1 MSHNGGVEGSKPGAA
16 SPASP
21 QRSRHQL
28 SRSISELSSPIRLHR
43 HHSHRA
49 SAKHSDRDRERERER
64 DGLTPFPSN
73 TSSAMASTPQ
83 NRLSLES
90 SRSDRIT
97 PNLSPNPSRR
107 TSILAA
113 SIDDSSWNVAAAA
126 AAAATAGVTAPP
138 AAGLST
144 AGTAAALPTHVPA
157 KSINSSSKTT
167 YTQEDE
173 LVHERQ
179 LAVARESGL
188 KQSLSNLQDFST
200 TTTRRLDDTYYSVLE
215 KLGALQSTILGL
227 KELAVL
233 SQEMNQSFG
242 SEAADLA
249 ADMHAQLDAFGQFET
264 QQRRI
269 ETLQDRVHVG
279 REKIRALSERVDVV
293 RERIE
298 GWERADREWQ
308 ERTRRRLR
316 VVWLLT
322 VVVVVFVVI
331 LVVGAQWGAAE
342 GGVNGGSGNGS
353 GSVGDVRDV
362 VGGNG
367 TGMGDVE
374 RRFWGGGKGTARK
387 NGKTADGTDSAREPA
402 RVDSTDVLRVFDE
415 L

>member
-1 MSHNGGVEGSKPGAA
+1 MSHNGVEGSKPGTPSA
-16 SPASP
+16 ASP

-43 HHSHRA
+43 HHSHR
-49 SAKHSDRDRERERER
+49 DRERER
-64 DGLTPFPSN
+64 DGLTPVPSN

-90 SRSDRIT
+90 SRSDRVT

-113 SIDDSSWNVAAAA
+113 SLDDSSST
-126 AAAATAGVTAPP
+126 AATAAASVTAPP
-138 AAGLST
+138 VVGSST
-144 AGTAAALPTHVPA
+144 AGTAAAAGIIASVPT
-157 KSINSSSKTT
+157 KNINGSSKTT
-167 YTQEDE
+167 YTQEEE

-188 KQSLSNLQDFST
+188 KQSLASLQDFST
-200 TTTRRLDDTYYSVLE
+200 ATTRRLDDTYYSVLE

-233 SQEMNQSFG
+233 SQEMNRSFG
-242 SEAADLA
+242 SEAAGLA
-249 ADMHAQLDAFGQFET
+249 ADVHAQLDAFGKFET

-279 REKIRALSERVDVV
+279 RDKIRALSERVDVV

-308 ERTRRRLR
+308 ERTRKRLR

-322 VVVVVFVVI
+322 VVVLVFVVM

-342 GGVNGGSGNGS
+342 GGVGGGGIGS
-353 GSVGDVRDV
+353 GSVGEVRDGV
-362 VGGNG
+362 VGNG
-367 TGMGDVE
+367 TGTGAGMGDIE
-374 RRFWGGGKGTARK
+374 RRFWSGGKGTARK
-387 NGKTADGTDSAREPA
+387 SGKTAEGTESSREPA
-402 RVDSTDVLRVFDE
+402 RVDTTDVLRVFDE